1 VTVLILKSKKKSKA
15 KTRLASKARTRTK
28 TKTHAR
34 PKPEKFLLDKAEKV
48 VQPSLTLNTSAKT
61 CQEVEV
67 GDIGGFGSPDEL
79 EEHERRCIEQATEFC
94 TNCGRNLCRNH
105 YELIHR
111 DHDHTSGHTI
121 GQSLI

>member
-1 VTVLILKSKKKSKA
+1 MNSKKKPKTRSKSKA
-15 KTRLASKARTRTK
+15 HTRSRAHAKSKTHPRTRTK
-28 TKTHAR
+28 TAHSAIVESV
-34 PKPEKFLLDKAEKV
+34 PNPNV
-48 VQPSLTLNTSAKT
+48 TLNPALKT

>member
-1 VTVLILKSKKKSKA
+1 MKSKKKSKA
-15 KTRLASKARTRTK
+15 KTRTTSKAHTRTK

-34 PKPEKFLLDKAEKV
+34 PKPETSPLDKAETMLK
-48 VQPSLTLNTSAKT
+48 PSLTLNTSAKT

-79 EEHERRCIEQATEFC
+79 EEHEKRCTEQATEFC

-111 DHDHTSGHTI
+111 DHDHTSGHTLS
-121 GQSLI
+121 QSLA

>member
-15 KTRLASKARTRTK
+15 KTRTTSKAHTRTK

-34 PKPEKFLLDKAEKV
+34 PKPEKSPLDKAEKV

-79 EEHERRCIEQATEFC
+79 EEHERRCIEQATSSARTVAGISAATT
-94 TNCGRNLCRNH
+94 TNSST
-105 YELIHR
+105 E
-111 DHDHTSGHTI
+111 TTTI
-121 GQSLI
+121 PLDTPSDRA